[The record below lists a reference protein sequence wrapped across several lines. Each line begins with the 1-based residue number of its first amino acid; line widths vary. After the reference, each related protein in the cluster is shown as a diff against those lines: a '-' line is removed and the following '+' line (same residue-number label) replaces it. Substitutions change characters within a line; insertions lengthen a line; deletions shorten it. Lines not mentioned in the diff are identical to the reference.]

1 MVTVQTG
8 EGYIIVEGHA
18 GYASPG
24 QDIVCAGV
32 TTLVQTLA
40 LALNR
45 SEPEDD
51 IFIHITPG
59 RAVFEYDKLT
69 DAGKINAGSFLIGM
83 NWLAETYPDYVQ
95 VGPEAAAPDG
105 KNGGGGK
112 GEA

>member
-1 MVTVQTG
+1 MIVVRTG
-8 EGYIIVEGHA
+8 EGYISVDGHA
-18 GYASPG
+18 GFAPPG

-32 TTLVQTLA
+32 TALVQTLA
-40 LALNR
+40 LALER
-45 SEPEDD
+45 SEPAED
-51 IFIHITPG
+51 ISINIAPG
-59 RAVFEYDKLT
+59 RAVFGYDKLT

>member
-1 MVTVQTG
+1 MITVQTG
-8 EGYIIVEGHA
+8 DGYIIVEGHA
-18 GYASPG
+18 EFAPPG

-32 TTLVQTLA
+32 TALVQTLA

-51 IFIHITPG
+51 IFIHIEPG
-59 RAVFEYDKLT
+59 RAIFEYDNLT

-83 NWLAETYPDYVQ
+83 NWLAETYPDYVRM
-95 VGPEAAAPDG
+95 GLEAAALDG

-112 GEA
+112 DET

>member
-1 MVTVQTG
+1 MITVQTG
-8 EGYIIVEGHA
+8 DGYIIVEGHA
-18 GYASPG
+18 GFAPPG
-24 QDIVCAGV
+24 KDIVCAGV
-32 TTLVQTLA
+32 TALVQTLA
-40 LALNR
+40 LALGR
-45 SEPEDD
+45 SEPAEDISID
-51 IFIHITPG
+51 LTPG
-59 RAVFEYDKLT
+59 RAVFEYDRLT